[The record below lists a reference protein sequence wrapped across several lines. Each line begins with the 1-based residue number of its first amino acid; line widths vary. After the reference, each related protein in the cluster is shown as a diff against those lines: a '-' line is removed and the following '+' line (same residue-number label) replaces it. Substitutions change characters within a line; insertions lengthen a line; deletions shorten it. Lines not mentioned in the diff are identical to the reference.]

1 MKLISTHYIRI
12 SYFLLTALLSS
23 QQFTHAATDDAYT
36 TNDVLLFFQNPAGT
50 TGKDQVVYYS
60 LGSTTTVFREAA
72 TPNSSTYGKTI
83 PLGNINSILASTY
96 GADWAGLQATIHAGA
111 AGQNGATSALS
122 TAITNGDYAR
132 TVYVTKP
139 RNGAGTVGEANS
151 GSPLYDPATTAVAGQ
166 IAGANN
172 IAGMTQPGAAHVEEN
187 LLDNYNPFNNGNP
200 GTAYGTIAGGIQG
213 PLVTTNSYANLSAV
227 LLLDLYR
234 VTKTTGT
241 NADSATLWHNTNSI
255 SPTYSNNSYPASNGA
270 RADFLGTIVVGANGD
285 VNFVAKGWVEPVD
298 PPTITSATTAS
309 GTVGTSFSYQ
319 IVASNGPTEYGATL
333 SQAAGAATANL
344 TINATT
350 GVISGTPVNDGV
362 ATIPI
367 SATNSNGTGTA
378 SLILTIS
385 ASAGPTPTPT
395 PTPTGPA
402 VTILDISSW
411 TRPSW
416 SRSLYSSSGVVSADA
431 GSSSVKKSSSKRKSK
446 KSSKKNK
453 SFDQKKKKRK
463 KSKKNAR

>member
-1 MKLISTHYIRI
+1 MKLISKHYIRI

-23 QQFTHAATDDAYT
+23 QQFIHAATDDAYT

-72 TPNSSTYGKTI
+72 TPNSSTFGKTI
-83 PLGNINSILASTY
+83 PLGNINAILASTY
-96 GADWAGLQATIHAGA
+96 GADWTGLKATIHAGA
-111 AGQNGATSALS
+111 VGQNGATSALS
-122 TAITNGDYAR
+122 SAIANGDYAR

-172 IAGMTQPGAAHVEEN
+172 ITGMAQPGVVAVGGP
-187 LLDNYNPFNNGNP
+187 LSNYNPFTNGNP
-200 GTAYGTIAGGIQG
+200 TTAYGTIAGGIQG
-213 PLVTTNSYANLSAV
+213 PLVTTTSYANLSAV

-416 SRSLYSSSGVVSADA
+416 SRSLYSSSSVASVENGM
-431 GSSSVKKSSSKRKSK
+431 SSSTKSASKNKAKKSNKKSK
-446 KSSKKNK
+446 SPDKKNK
-453 SFDQKKKKRK
+453 GTRKKKKSR
-463 KSKKNAR
+463 